1 MPMMT
6 FQRMALYRQ
15 KGKLQCLCCHENV
28 VFGER
33 YIVVSPSV
41 GIQHVDPCP
50 RRKTKT
56 AKRRNDAAFT
66 FTETMDKLRA
76 VFTAWSEGAFST
88 FERTAALAA
97 LKPVIDGMRKGDK
110 AYCLGYIDART
121 YEQDKRLTR

>member
-50 RRKTKT
+50 RRKAKKT
-56 AKRRNDAAFT
+56 RRNDAAFT
-66 FTETMDKLRA
+66 FTETMNKARA
-76 VFTAWSEGAFST
+76 IFTAWSEGALST
-88 FERTAALAA
+88 FERTEQLAT
-97 LKPVIDGMRKGDK
+97 LKPVIDAMRMGDRQYVK
-110 AYCLGYIDART
+110 GYIDART
-121 YEQDKRLTR
+121 YEQDKPCR